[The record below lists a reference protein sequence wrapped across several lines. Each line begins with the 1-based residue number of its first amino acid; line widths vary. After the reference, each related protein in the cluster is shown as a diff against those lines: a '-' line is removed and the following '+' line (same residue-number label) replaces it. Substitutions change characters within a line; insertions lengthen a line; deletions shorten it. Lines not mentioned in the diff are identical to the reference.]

1 VAVNP
6 VNGYLYYA
14 SYGGSIREVKY
25 DTSNQP
31 PVAKASQN
39 VQYGTS
45 PLTVNF
51 TGNLSTDPENGVLTY
66 SWNFGDGSAVATD
79 TNPTHIFTAPDANPI
94 RYDVTLTVTDDQNQT
109 STTSLIVSV
118 NNTPPVINS
127 TTVDNM
133 NIYANISVENVSLQ
147 ATVTD
152 TETPTN
158 QLAFK
163 WETALFHNTHHHSN
177 PVGTQPIS
185 NLTMTPVPCLNESYH
200 YQVKLTVTD
209 AQGLSTTKTK
219 NIAPDCGQ
227 GFGDMIPPTNPSNLQ
242 VVSVSYNN
250 IALIW
255 NKSTDDIG
263 VSMYEI
269 FKDGVLIDQTV
280 DTTYTATGLQ
290 AETFYLFKV
299 RAKDAAGNLS
309 GFSNQLGLYTT
320 ALITGDE
327 IIYGDALGT
336 NWLNFS
342 SISSLNI
349 ANTSPEFIN
358 TKSIKVTSPVV
369 NEDLDLRYAGSPH
382 NRLDYPNGLEFWVYN
397 SGSTSY
403 PFQVQVFTSNS
414 GGGSPLF
421 PSNAEPNKWNH
432 FLLDWSLLGNPTTI
446 GKIVIR
452 LNQTQA
458 ESLYFD
464 EIKLVHCAYMN
475 SVQTG
480 NWNAPSTWSCGR
492 VPILTDIVTINTGHT
507 VTVLNG
513 VSATLR
519 LLEQLGTLN
528 IQTGGIFNINKF

>member
-1 VAVNP
+1 
-6 VNGYLYYA
+6 
-14 SYGGSIREVKY
+14 
-25 DTSNQP
+25 
-31 PVAKASQN
+31 
-39 VQYGTS
+39 
-45 PLTVNF
+45 
-51 TGNLSTDPENGVLTY
+51 
-66 SWNFGDGSAVATD
+66 
-79 TNPTHIFTAPDANPI
+79 
-94 RYDVTLTVTDDQNQT
+94 
-109 STTSLIVSV
+109 
-118 NNTPPVINS
+118 
-127 TTVDNM
+127 
-133 NIYANISVENVSLQ
+133 
-147 ATVTD
+147 
-152 TETPTN
+152 
-158 QLAFK
+158 
-163 WETALFHNTHHHSN
+163 
-177 PVGTQPIS
+177 
-185 NLTMTPVPCLNESYH
+185 
-200 YQVKLTVTD
+200 
-209 AQGLSTTKTK
+209 
-219 NIAPDCGQ
+219 
-227 GFGDMIPPTNPSNLQ
+227 MIPPTNPSNLQ

-309 GFSNQLGLYTT
+309 GFSTPLGLYTT
-320 ALITGDE
+320 APITGDE
-327 IIYGDALGT
+327 VIYGDALGT

-349 ANTSPEFIN
+349 TNTSPEFIN

-382 NRLDYPNGLEFWVYN
+382 NRLDYPDGLEFWVYN

-492 VPILTDIVTINTGHT
+492 VPISTDIVTINTGHT